1 MFKSTTKGKTFTYKK
16 NKIEYPSNTKH
27 KMNYNYQSKET
38 FFMKKLLPIILI
50 LVLAVIVMCFV
61 ACGNDTNMDNTLTSM
76 SNEMTSIMDDMT
88 TLGEELEEDMT
99 DLSDEMTTTDSILE
113 DGTSTPDISDTTDTS
128 GTTAIAE

>member
-1 MFKSTTKGKTFTYKK
+1 
-16 NKIEYPSNTKH
+16 
-27 KMNYNYQSKET
+27 
-38 FFMKKLLPIILI
+38 MKKLLPIILI

-99 DLSDEMTTTDSILE
+99 DLSDEMRPTGDLTDTTDLS
-113 DGTSTPDISDTTDTS
+113 DVSDTTVSDAVTS
-128 GTTAIAE
+128 E